1 MRDGSHVVSGTV
13 SQNKPFF
20 SLKLFLVMAFCQS
33 HEKETNAEMNVDIL
47 WMPVL
52 WVC

>member
-1 MRDGSHVVSGTV
+1 MRDCSYVASGTV

-33 HEKETNAEMNVDIL
+33 HEKETNAEMNVGIL
-47 WMPVL
+47 WMAVL